1 MPQPLNRYKADLREI
16 KFVLFEQLKLGE
28 LLAGRYGDWDEE
40 TTSTVIDE
48 VYRFATDVSGPYSAV
63 GDHEGCRLENGEV
76 KTPTGFKAAWDKLYA
91 AGWKSLSVPDEF
103 GGQGAPRVVAAAVEE
118 FLSGSN
124 TAWNMYPGLTVGA
137 AEVIAHFG
145 TDRQKK
151 LFAGRMFAGEY
162 AGTMCL
168 SEPHAGSDVGAATT
182 TAYKQPDGT
191 YKIKGTKCWI
201 SGGDHDLAKNVVH
214 LVLARIEGAMAGTKG
229 LSLFI
234 VPKHRVNDDGSLGAR
249 NDVVVPS
256 IEHKMGLNGSAT
268 CVLQF
273 GDEDGCIGEL
283 VGGAEHQG
291 MRQMFLMMNF
301 ARIGV
306 GIQGLAIASSAYL
319 NALEYARERKQGS
332 SIKNFKDPSAPRVSI
347 LEHADVRRMLLDMKA
362 RVEGIRALI
371 LKLAIHQDRAESLAG
386 KDDAGAAYHA
396 SQIDLLTPLVK
407 AYSSDQSFRVCET
420 AIQVFGGS
428 GYTRDYPVEQYA
440 RDSKVFSIY
449 EGTNHI
455 QSLDLVARKLG
466 QNGGAGTQAF
476 FGDIAK
482 FCAAHAKHPVL
493 GAAVAELQAAQEA
506 VAGTAMNFL
515 MWFQSGQMQR
525 VPLVANRFLDMMS
538 ELAIGWLLLE
548 GASIACEQSDKLG
561 PDHTDANFYAG
572 KKAAAIYFARNVL
585 PNVVNGA
592 RIIQSGDTSPIDI
605 PDAAFAQL

>member
-28 LLAGRYGDWDEE
+28 LLEGRYGDWDEE

-48 VYRFATDVSGPYSAV
+48 VYRFACEVSGPYSAV
-63 GDHEGCRLENGEV
+63 GDHEGCRLENGDV
-76 KTPTGFKAAWDKLYA
+76 KTPTGFKAAWEKLYA

-103 GGQGAPRVVAAAVEE
+103 GGQGAPRVIAAAVEE

-168 SEPHAGSDVGAATT
+168 SEPHAGSDVGAA
-182 TAYKQPDGT
+182 
-191 YKIKGTKCWI
+191 
-201 SGGDHDLAKNVVH
+201 
-214 LVLARIEGAMAGTKG
+214 
-229 LSLFI
+229 
-234 VPKHRVNDDGSLGAR
+234 
-249 NDVVVPS
+249 
-256 IEHKMGLNGSAT
+256 
-268 CVLQF
+268 
-273 GDEDGCIGEL
+273 
-283 VGGAEHQG
+283 
-291 MRQMFLMMNF
+291 
-301 ARIGV
+301 
-306 GIQGLAIASSAYL
+306 
-319 NALEYARERKQGS
+319 
-332 SIKNFKDPSAPRVSI
+332 
-347 LEHADVRRMLLDMKA
+347 
-362 RVEGIRALI
+362 
-371 LKLAIHQDRAESLAG
+371 
-386 KDDAGAAYHA
+386 YHS

-407 AYSSDQSFRVCET
+407 AYSSDQAFRVCET

-482 FCAAHAKHPVL
+482 FCGAHEKHPVL
-493 GAAVAELQAAQEA
+493 GAAVAELSAAQEA
-506 VAGTAMNFL
+506 VAGTAMHFL

-525 VPLVANRFLDMMS
+525 VPLVANRFLEMMS

-548 GASIACEQSDKLG
+548 GASIACEQSEKLG
-561 PDHTDANFYAG
+561 PDHADANFYAG
-572 KKAAAIYFARNVL
+572 KKAAAIFFARNVL

-592 RIIQSGDTSPIDI
+592 RIINAGDTSPIDI